1 MTVRQVVPLVEG
13 QAAPIAGATIGGGLV
28 FVSGLA
34 PVDLATMAVVGDDIA
49 TQAAHVLAQLGDV
62 LRRAGSDLGSVLR
75 LECFLADPS
84 DFAGWNEAFAAS
96 FPTDPPARTTLV
108 ASFVLPGMRIEI
120 QAVAVAGAQAAG
132 G

>member
-1 MTVRQVVPLVEG
+1 MTIRQVVPLVEG
-13 QAAPIAGATIGGGLV
+13 QAAPIAGATIGAGLV

-34 PVDLATMAVVGDDIA
+34 PVDLATMAVVGDDIT
-49 TQAAHVLAQLGDV
+49 TQAAHVLDQLDDV
-62 LRRAGSDLGSVLR
+62 LRRAGSDLASVLR

-84 DFAGWNEAFAAS
+84 DFAGWNAAFAAS
-96 FPTDPPARTTLV
+96 FPADPPARTTLV

-120 QAVAVAGAQAAG
+120 QAVAVAGPQPPG